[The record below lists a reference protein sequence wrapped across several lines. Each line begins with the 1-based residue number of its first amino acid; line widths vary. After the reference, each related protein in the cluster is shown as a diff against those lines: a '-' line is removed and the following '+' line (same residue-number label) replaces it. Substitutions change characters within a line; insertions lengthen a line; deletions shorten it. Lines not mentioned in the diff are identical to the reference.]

1 MFGNGHRLV
10 MDCALD
16 ALDDE
21 EFRRHYD
28 SLLLGNLREDV
39 YKFPF
44 LRRFMLGKGLTHYY
58 RPGRMG
64 GVWFFVPSAPRRTGW
79 LFDRAVRLYRAGRL
93 RDAYFWLGRAVHLLS
108 EMATPVHSSVVLHW
122 YGDPFE
128 LYVEAHAREL
138 RKLALPSLPAA
149 AAGVRRPE
157 ELVHLLA
164 LEAQAFPCD
173 RTHNVPGYLAWK
185 LKLLQR
191 HPSEEVVRQVR
202 ALIPMGAAFTLALA
216 RMFQAAVQPARD
228 AAQA

>member
-10 MDCALD
+10 MDRALD
-16 ALDDE
+16 ALDDAD
-21 EFRRHYD
+21 FRQNYD
-28 SLLLGNLREDV
+28 ALLLGNLREDV

-58 RPGRMG
+58 RPGRIG
-64 GVWFFVPSAPRRTGW
+64 GVWFFVPSAPRRTAW
-79 LFDRAVRLYRAGRL
+79 LFLRAVRLHRAGRI

-108 EMATPVHSSVVLHW
+108 EMAAPAHSSVVLHW

-138 RKLALPSLPAA
+138 RTLPLPLLPEAA
-149 AAGVRRPE
+149 ARARTPE

-164 LEAQAFPCD
+164 VHAQAFPCD
-173 RTHNVPGYLAWK
+173 RTRNVPGYVAWK
-185 LKLLQR
+185 LKLLR
-191 HPSEEVVRQVR
+191 RPEPAEVVRQVR

-216 RMFQAAVQPARD
+216 RLFQAAVQPTR
-228 AAQA
+228 AAAA